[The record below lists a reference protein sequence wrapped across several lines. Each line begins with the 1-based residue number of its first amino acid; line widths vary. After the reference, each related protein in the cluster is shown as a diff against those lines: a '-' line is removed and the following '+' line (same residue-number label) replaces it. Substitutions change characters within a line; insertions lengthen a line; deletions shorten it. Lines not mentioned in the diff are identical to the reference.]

1 MLYPSSASLLLSSHA
16 PFQALP
22 STTSFLSLQYLPLP
36 SGDVPP
42 ASPKYRYGKV
52 SVAAAG
58 SVFQMAD
65 LLQTVS
71 NKWPLTF
78 EQLLVPNGIVVYKT
92 VLPFRIVSVDSYV

>member
-1 MLYPSSASLLLSSHA
+1 
-16 PFQALP
+16 
-22 STTSFLSLQYLPLP
+22 
-36 SGDVPP
+36 
-42 ASPKYRYGKV
+42 
-52 SVAAAG
+52 
-58 SVFQMAD
+58 MAD